1 MSAKSDSALE
11 SASSKGAVPSM
22 DQMDVVQPEN
32 LQKTKAQLCAEMEG
46 CLTYDGYTQ
55 DGINELSSI
64 RGSLIRK
71 GCINEEDDDNLLL
84 CINEYIKES

>member
-22 DQMDVVQPEN
+22 DQMDVAQPEN
-32 LQKTKAQLCAEMEG
+32 LQQTKVQLLAEIEG
-46 CLTYDGYTQ
+46 CLTDDGYTQ
-55 DGINELSSI
+55 DKINELSSI

-71 GCINEEDDDNLLL
+71 GFINKEDDDNLLL
-84 CINEYIKES
+84 C